1 MVVIGGQM
9 VVLLVVALVVETSHH
24 RVIWLAEVG
33 EKWPAHSGSQPCDE
47 AARSSSIAISMPR
60 V

>member
-24 RVIWLAEVG
+24 LAIG
-33 EKWPAHSGSQPCDE
+33 SIAHSGCQPSAATARRAS
-47 AARSSSIAISMPR
+47 AARSVPR
-60 V
+60 L